1 MYEVEC
7 QSGKPVVS
15 TLDTA
20 RNTGAAVSLALDVS
34 TSGICGAH
42 GCPSEFMFL
51 LDPARP
57 WWVSLNECQMLQN
70 NTSWVE
76 ISEPTRYP
84 MFDEGDRMTFEGY
97 GVWRTL
103 DARAAALTSSKHCH
117 LNAFWWNHC
126 ITYQFSQIL
135 RAKPQ
140 RPGNWAAV
148 WHV

>member
-1 MYEVEC
+1 VFACGPKGDQSPHVVLEASMYEVEC

-57 WWVSLNECQMLQN
+57 
-70 NTSWVE
+70 
-76 ISEPTRYP
+76 
-84 MFDEGDRMTFEGY
+84 
-97 GVWRTL
+97 
-103 DARAAALTSSKHCH
+103 
-117 LNAFWWNHC
+117 
-126 ITYQFSQIL
+126 
-135 RAKPQ
+135 
-140 RPGNWAAV
+140 
-148 WHV
+148 